1 MYSFLGAPFRLWALY
16 FMLFHSW
23 IVKDGFDDVV
33 KEVWVMEVDYD
44 SYLMIRF
51 NKCSFGC

>member
-33 KEVWVMEVDYD
+33 KEVWVMEVDYE